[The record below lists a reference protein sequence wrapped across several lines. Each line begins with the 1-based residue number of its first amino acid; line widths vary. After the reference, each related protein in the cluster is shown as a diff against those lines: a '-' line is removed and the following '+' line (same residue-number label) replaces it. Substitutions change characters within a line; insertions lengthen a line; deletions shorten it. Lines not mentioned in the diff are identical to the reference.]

1 MPVATAAFRTVNG
14 ELIHILPLRHDIRKV
29 VNHLLTLGES
39 PDNGDYLKQL
49 HLLRYLKSSPNIGPT
64 FSALPSNYPNGVE
77 LHSASD
83 CAHNVHPNGQSH
95 GALLLTVG
103 RVGATTAPFLFNSA
117 EEKGVS
123 LSPTEGEYVTLS
135 KTAKSL
141 IYFRQFARDLGYPQ
155 PNPSTMLED
164 NASAIKLTTAPLIP
178 TKSRHIAL
186 KHHHVRWACRTL
198 QIQPQH
204 QGSADIVPDA
214 ATKHVGPSRFLYFR
228 HQVFHPPPAS
238 PLKL

>member
-1 MPVATAAFRTVNG
+1 MTSAN
-14 ELIHILPLRHDIRKV
+14 KV
-29 VNHLLTLGES
+29 VTHLLTLSDS
-39 PDNGDYLKQL
+39 PDNGAYLKQL
-49 HLLRYLKSSPNIGPT
+49 HLLRYLKSSPNLGPT
-64 FSALPSNYPNGVE
+64 FSASPSDYPNGVE

-95 GALLLTVG
+95 GAFLLTVG
-103 RVGATTAPFLFNSA
+103 RVGATTAPFLFYSA
-117 EEKGVS
+117 AEKGVS

-141 IYFRQFARDLGYPQ
+141 IHFRQFAEDLGYPQ
-155 PNPSTMLED
+155 PHPSIMLED

-178 TKSRHIAL
+178 SKSRHIAL
-186 KHHHVRWACRTL
+186 KHHHVRWACKTK
-198 QIQPQH
+198 QIRPQH

-228 HQVFHPPPAS
+228 HQVFQPS
-238 PLKL
+238 PTSPYTL